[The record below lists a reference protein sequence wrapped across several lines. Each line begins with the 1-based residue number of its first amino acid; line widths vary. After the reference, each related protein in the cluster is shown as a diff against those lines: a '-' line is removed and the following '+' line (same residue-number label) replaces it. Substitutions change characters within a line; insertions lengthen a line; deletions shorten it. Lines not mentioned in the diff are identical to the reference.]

1 MAGGVRAVRRRL
13 GPRRSQ
19 PTDRA
24 WMQTWGEWRGAEFG
38 GYLSR
43 QKQTV
48 GVGMGKQSRL
58 MPGPPALIVGALE
71 VLATEVGSGQAFLV
85 WGLRNMRAS
94 RELDMSRGLC
104 SEAGWLESAWRPQV
118 SVGQ

>member
-1 MAGGVRAVRRRL
+1 ME
-13 GPRRSQ
+13 RSRIWGLFEQ
-19 PTDRA
+19 AETD
-24 WMQTWGEWRGAEFG
+24 
-38 GYLSR
+38 S
-43 QKQTV
+43 